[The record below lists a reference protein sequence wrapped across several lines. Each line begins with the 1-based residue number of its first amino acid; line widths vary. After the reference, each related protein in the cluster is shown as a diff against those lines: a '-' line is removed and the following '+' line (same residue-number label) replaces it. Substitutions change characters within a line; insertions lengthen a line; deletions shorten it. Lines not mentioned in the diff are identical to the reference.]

1 MNSEITSQQTQPGE
15 NTAQAV
21 QEWLT
26 RFEPAAPLIL
36 VPVYEAF
43 DDTLECLE
51 SLFEKTPPH
60 VPILLIDDASTD
72 PRISKHF
79 EPLSFKDRFAYLRKA
94 TNKGFVDS
102 VNLGFT
108 LASGDVVIINS
119 DVVVPARWLERLQ
132 AAAFSGSTVATAT
145 PLTNHGGIISVPYR
159 NQPTGEL
166 PEGFSLETID
176 RKIEESSLKL
186 YPPLPAAVG
195 HCIYFKRM
203 TLDLLDGFDQVFA
216 PGYGEE
222 VDFSQRAMLLG
233 LTNVLADDLFVYHK
247 GSRSFNNQEKRQR
260 LRDEHDAIIEKRY
273 PWYLASVGEAMSE
286 TDTPLGLALDRARA
300 AILGYKIGIDVTCLD
315 ATYNGTQ
322 QATLEL
328 VRSLAQA
335 KAQRQGDHTSL
346 TLVTRDDAA
355 GACPPDIAALV
366 DEVVTVSELRKRPQ
380 PAFDLFHRP
389 FQVYA
394 LEDLELL
401 QQTSSRFVITQLDS
415 LAYAV
420 PAYAPDPDWW
430 DKVRRFTR
438 LAFGATDGLIFIS
451 EEARR
456 ETARQGLEVSP
467 DRSCVAYVGVDPR
480 SEPLPARPLDRADRL
495 AGKPFLLMLGANFRH
510 KNRLFVLRLFAK
522 LIELYNWDGNLVL
535 AGPDKTKGGSA
546 AEEAE
551 LLEQN
556 PALANRVV
564 DLGPVDENEKQWLL
578 ENAVLLIY
586 PSTVEGF
593 GMVPFEA
600 AWANTP
606 ALTGR
611 ISALSEVLGEEIVYL
626 ESFAPA
632 EAAATVWKLLTE
644 PELAEKQVV
653 AIQRRAGEFSWEKVG
668 NKTWEFYR
676 QILGKAPHLSKTINR
691 QLAQYTRLESEY
703 NKLQNWSAELNRQIV
718 TQEQN
723 RLVPRIKAFLK
734 RVRPK

>member
-1 MNSEITSQQTQPGE
+1 MNSEITAQTQPGE
-15 NTAQAV
+15 NTGQAV
-21 QEWLT
+21 REWLT
-26 RFEPAAPLIL
+26 RFEPAAPLVL
-36 VPVYEAF
+36 VPVFEAF
-43 DDTLECLE
+43 DDTLDCLN
-51 SLFEKTPPH
+51 SLFEHTPPQ
-60 VPILLIDDASTD
+60 VPILLIDDGSTD
-72 PRISKHF
+72 PHLSQYF

-102 VNLGFT
+102 VNLGFELT
-108 LASGDVVIINS
+108 AGDVVIINS
-119 DVVVPARWLERLQ
+119 DVVVPARWLERLR
-132 AAAFSGSTVATAT
+132 AAAYSGSTVATAT

-176 RKIEESSLKL
+176 QKIEESSLKL

-203 TLDLLDGFDQVFA
+203 ALDLLGGFDLVFV

-222 VDFSQRAMLLG
+222 VDFSQRAILLG

-247 GSRSFNNQEKRQR
+247 GSRSFNNQAARQR
-260 LRDEHDAIIEKRY
+260 LRDAHDAIIEKRY
-273 PWYLASVGEAMSE
+273 PWYLASVGEAMGD
-286 TDTPLGLALDRARA
+286 TDAPLGLTLDRARA
-300 AILGYKIGIDVTCLD
+300 AILGYKIAIDVTCLD

-328 VRSLAQA
+328 VRALAQA
-335 KAQRQGDHTSL
+335 KAQGQDDRTSL

-355 GACPPDIAALV
+355 GACPPDLAKLV
-366 DEVVTVSELRKRPQ
+366 NEVVTVSELKKRPQ

-389 FQVYA
+389 FQIYA

-401 QQTSSRFVITQLDS
+401 QQTSARFVITQLDS

-438 LAFGATDGLIFIS
+438 LAFGAADGLIFIS
-451 EEARR
+451 EEARK
-456 ETARQGLEVSP
+456 ETARQGLEVTP
-467 DRSCVAYVGVDPR
+467 DRSCVTYVGVDPR
-480 SEPLPARPLDRADRL
+480 PEPLPAQPPAGADRL

-510 KNRLFVLRLFAK
+510 KNRLFGLHLFAR
-522 LIELYNWDGNLVL
+522 LLERYNWDGNLVL
-535 AGPDKTKGGSA
+535 AGPDKAKGGSA
-546 AEEAE
+546 TEEAGE
-551 LLEQN
+551 LKQN
-556 PALANRVV
+556 PQLSDRVV
-564 DLGPVDENEKQWLL
+564 DLGPVTENEKQWLL
-578 ENAVLLIY
+578 ENAALLLY

-611 ISALSEVLGEEIVYL
+611 ISALNEVLGEDVIYL
-626 ESFAPA
+626 ESFEP
-632 EAAATVWKLLTE
+632 AAAAQVAWKLLTG
-644 PELAEKQVV
+644 PELAGQQIA
-653 AIQRRAGEFSWEKVG
+653 AIRARAGEFSWENVG
-668 NKTWEFYR
+668 RKTWEFYR

-691 QLAQYTRLESEY
+691 QLAQYTHLESEHR
-703 NKLQNWSAELNRQIV
+703 KLQSWSAELNQQLV
-718 TQEQN
+718 TQEQKRPVARFKKLLKGL
-723 RLVPRIKAFLK
+723 RLR
-734 RVRPK
+734 